1 MPIGIDIYSWYIYLY
16 PNRLLDI
23 HLYTMYKDTLYVLW
37 FPMYVLR
44 FPLYILRF
52 PMYILCFPL
61 LFSGSRQC
69 IYIDDHG
76 ILHYMTCSSAFL
88 VPAAA
93 APCALLARL
102 NAALL
107 LLA

>member
-1 MPIGIDIYSWYIYLY
+1 MYIQIAFCIYIYIPCIYHVYRYTLY
-16 PNRLLDI
+16 P
-23 HLYTMYKDTLYVLW
+23 MVSYVY
-37 FPMYVLR
+37 PM
-44 FPLYILRF
+44 YILRF

-76 ILHYMTCSSAFL
+76 ILHYMTCSSAFW

-93 APCALLARL
+93 ASCALLAHL
-102 NAALL
+102 NVALL
-107 LLA
+107 LPA

>member
-1 MPIGIDIYSWYIYLY
+1 MPIAIDVYPWYIDSYL
-16 PNRLLDI
+16 NRLLDI
-23 HLYTMYKDTLYVLW
+23 HLYTMYIDTRYILC
-37 FPMYVLR
+37 FPM
-44 FPLYILRF
+44 YILRF

-76 ILHYMTCSSAFL
+76 ILHYMTCSSAIW

-93 APCALLARL
+93 ASCALLAHL

-107 LLA
+107 LPA